1 MIEMRGHARGGQG
14 MVTAFE
20 ILAKIFAETGEFM
33 VQSFPAFGVERT
45 GAPIQAFLR
54 LSRSEIHCRS
64 NIYTPHLIVVFDEKI
79 IEQVP
84 VFNGLRDN
92 GIILLNT
99 VKPASAFKS
108 KANNVFT
115 IHATNI
121 SISKGLGSRSLP
133 IVNSAMIGAICR
145 ILGVDIEVASKII
158 RHNVPAKAEANV
170 ESAKIAYNSLNFSE
184 GSLKNIDEFMQEAEF
199 HKSKQADKVVIH
211 AADEHL
217 TEVVTP
223 SWQKSMAIN
232 KTGSWRVLTPAFE
245 NKAAPCMKACPAG
258 TDVRKFVRE
267 VGERNYQQA
276 YETIYEHN
284 PFPSICGRVCPNFC
298 EQGCNRRDFDKA
310 LNIGAIERF
319 VGDKGVQSKVLP
331 MPVYRKQKVAII
343 GSGPA
348 GLTAALRL
356 RQQGY
361 ETTVFEALPAAG
373 GMMRTGIPEFRL
385 PEKVLDA
392 DIQRIKD
399 AGVKIELNAR
409 KTIQDLESQ
418 YDAVITAVGSHLGTS
433 IGLGAED
440 KALQGIDFLREF
452 KLNGN
457 RFGIKQHDKV
467 MVVGGGNTAVDVART
482 ALRLGAQAT
491 IFYRRTRMEMPAIY
505 HEVDEAIAEGARLE
519 YLCAPTSIKDNGNG
533 SLSVTMVKMQLSEP
547 DESGRRKP
555 VILDGSEYT
564 ETVNHVILAVGQ
576 EPDDQVFAG
585 QKVTPIQ
592 GSLGIKSDSPVFCAG
607 DMAWGGTV
615 TEAIGSGNEVAR
627 EVMAYFDNRAYQPES
642 RPDCVVT
649 EQDIKY
655 TYYKSE
661 VRNVN
666 RTRSTASLFDNFEEA
681 ILPLAEDEVIN
692 ESTRCLH
699 CGDCF
704 ECGNCFNYCPDGA
717 VYFDDHGKL
726 QINLDYCKGCGIC
739 YNECPCHCIS
749 LELEA

>member
-64 NIYTPHLIVVFDEKI
+64 NIYSPHLIVVFDEKI

-99 VKPASAFKS
+99 TKPASAFRAQAK
-108 KANNVFT
+108 NVFT

-121 SISKGLGSRSLP
+121 SMSKGLGSRSLP

-145 ILGVDIEVASKII
+145 ILGVDIEAASKII

-170 ESAKIAYNSLNFSE
+170 ESAKIAYNSVDFAE
-184 GSLKNIDEFMQEAEF
+184 GSIQNIDEFIKEAEF
-199 HKSKQADKVVIH
+199 HKSKHIEKVVAH
-211 AADEHL
+211 SSDEHL
-217 TEVVTP
+217 SEVVTP
-223 SWQKSMAIN
+223 SWQKPMTIN

-258 TDVRKFVRE
+258 TDVRKFVKE
-267 VGERNYQQA
+267 VGERDFQQA
-276 YETIYEHN
+276 YKTIYEHN

-319 VGDKGVQSKVLP
+319 VGDIGVQSKILP
-331 MPVYRKQKVAII
+331 IPVFRKEKVAII

-356 RQQGY
+356 RQHGY
-361 ETTVFEALPAAG
+361 DTTVFESLPAAG

-385 PEKVLDA
+385 PGKVLDA
-392 DIQRIKD
+392 DIKRIQD
-399 AGVKIELNAR
+399 AGVNIKLNSKRNIE
-409 KTIQDLESQ
+409 DLEND
-418 YDAVITAVGSHLGTS
+418 YNAVIAAVGSHIGAS
-433 IGLGAED
+433 IGISKEN
-440 KALQGIDFLREF
+440 KAHQGIDFLREF

-457 RFGIKQHDKV
+457 RFGIKQDDEV
-467 MVVGGGNTAVDVART
+467 MIIGGGNTAVDVART
-482 ALRLGAQAT
+482 AIRLGAKAT

-505 HEVDEAIAEGARLE
+505 HEVDEAIAEGVKLE
-519 YLCAPTSIKDNGNG
+519 FLCAPVNIEESTDG
-533 SLSVTMVKMQLSEP
+533 SLAVQMVKMRLDEP
-547 DESGRRKP
+547 DDSGRRRP
-555 VILDGSEYT
+555 VIEAGSEYLK
-564 ETVNHVILAVGQ
+564 TVNHVILAVGQ
-576 EPDDQVFAG
+576 SHDNQVFCG
-585 QKVTPIQ
+585 NDVKPTQ
-592 GSLGIKSDSPVFCAG
+592 GSVCIVSHIPIFCAG

-615 TEAIGSGNEVAR
+615 AEAIGSGNEVAR
-627 EVMAYFDNRAYQPES
+627 EVMALFDDQDYQPT
-642 RPDCVVT
+642 PKATCVVT

-655 TYYKSE
+655 TYYK
-661 VRNVN
+661 
-666 RTRSTASLFDNFEEA
+666 
-681 ILPLAEDEVIN
+681 P
-692 ESTRCLH
+692 
-699 CGDCF
+699 
-704 ECGNCFNYCPDGA
+704 
-717 VYFDDHGKL
+717 
-726 QINLDYCKGCGIC
+726 
-739 YNECPCHCIS
+739 
-749 LELEA
+749 